1 MKRHA
6 AGLEPELV
14 RMLEHVDRHVR
25 VAAELP
31 RQRPFR
37 AGAAEQ
43 EAAEDLGAGGGAADL
58 LHLGLAVDRE
68 QPDAERIG
76 ARDVAFLLDRVAVGD
91 ALGRGAGRE
100 HHLDL
105 GDRGGVE
112 AGAEPDQKLQQLRR
126 RVRLDGV
133 EHPAV
138 RQCLGKGGI
147 VVAHDVEI
155 DDEAGAIVEPLIAA
169 AAQEFADA
177 LGHWRAPSSRFKGPS
192 GKAPSGPALMFGR
205 PRFCAQT
212 AGVSGSSALAPTVRW
227 GHGAGARR
235 FSRDA
240 ALDWSGRTRSARPA
254 RWTSLFGVD
263 LWTANETKKARSV
276 VALSRVPR

>member
-1 MKRHA
+1 MERHA
-6 AGLEPELV
+6 AGLEAELL
-14 RMLEHVDRHVR
+14 RMVEHVDRHLR
-25 VAAELP
+25 VAAELA

-43 EAAEDLGAGGGAADL
+43 EAAEHLGAGRGAGDL
-58 LHLGLAVDRE
+58 LDLGLAVDRE
-68 QPDAERIG
+68 QPDAEREG
-76 ARDVAFLLDRVAVGD
+76 ARDVAFLLDRVAERD

-112 AGAEPDQKLQQLRR
+112 AGAERDQQRQQLRR

-138 RQCLGKGGI
+138 RQCLGKGADSCRARRRDRRRGKDHRP
-147 VVAHDVEI
+147 ARRRGG
-155 DDEAGAIVEPLIAA
+155 GAESRGCARSSEPLLHPGSRGQ
-169 AAQEFADA
+169 AQSC
-177 LGHWRAPSSRFKGPS
+177 RPSVEVQP
-192 GKAPSGPALMFGR
+192 PALARRR
-205 PRFCAQT
+205 PAST
-212 AGVSGSSALAPTVRW
+212 AEIALAPAVRW
-227 GHGAGARR
+227 RHGASARL

-254 RWTSLFGVD
+254 RWTSLFGAD
-263 LWTANETKKARSV
+263 LWRANETKKARSV